1 MALGD
6 EMGGQVVSASIN
18 ASAKTM
24 ETLLKILDRIF
35 QLYKERTN
43 VQYKAAKDAYKKQ
56 KLYDKVNG
64 LTGFV
69 AHDKLR
75 KAGVP
80 LTVANVHCNEEQF
93 QRICELCKKQGVL
106 VSGVTDP
113 SLDGTKTY
121 TLEFK
126 KEDAARIAAIV
137 DFVNIE
143 EKANRI
149 QDKISEVME
158 KSSDGTLDGLS
169 REDQLL
175 VKALNEEIHLLQS
188 QHTQDVNKEIVVT
201 GVEQEFNDTAK
212 KQEFDE
218 VMNRLTEKVIKQPMT
233 YYVLDSRDPEKY
245 IECQSAP
252 DTFHDRPYTK
262 TQYKVYSHGELVLDA
277 DDGRFEGRE
286 RDFWTNLK
294 AQMKEKGGFN
304 DEVIRFNTKEEMETY
319 ISHFK
324 AEQQREV
331 DPITDI
337 IKKENRSEEDYKN
350 IRKQLIDKIHENG
363 FDFDEK
369 TMTVSHKDGRL
380 LVKEECYGELSP
392 KQIQDKVLHCEAYWN
407 ADLFKKFMQLQELEN
422 QLSVAKGSVFLE
434 AEGTVQHAEMLA
446 NIASLET
453 QIDDTKAEITHGTT
467 VLGKINAMQC
477 DDIAN
482 RAIVREFA
490 VEFMDEL
497 KQFKKENAVELEPL
511 ENDDPQLSMEEW
523 QKLIEER
530 KKEREQQERRERQ
543 NREVGRLEY
552 TNEDGEIVRMAE
564 FATVAAM
571 LADIKNNP
579 DMSVN
584 AVLYTDNN
592 EPFAST
598 KDIAAISKT
607 ASDTRFEVKVSP
619 SKDIER

>member
-149 QDKISEVME
+149 QDRISEVMQ
-158 KSSDGTLDGLS
+158 KSPDGTLEGLS
-169 REDQLL
+169 QEDQLL
-175 VKALNEEIHLLQS
+175 VKALNDEIHSLQI
-188 QHTQDVNKEIVVT
+188 QHTHEVNHEIVGK
-201 GVEQEFNDTAK
+201 GVDQEFDDTTK

-218 VMNRLTEKVIKQPMT
+218 VMNRLTENVIKQPMT

-331 DPITDI
+331 EPITDVMKKESRTKEDYEK
-337 IKKENRSEEDYKN
+337 IKK
-350 IRKQLIDKIHENG
+350 QLVDKIHENG

-369 TMTVSHKDGRL
+369 TMTVFHKDGRP
-380 LVKEECYGELSP
+380 LVKEECCGELSP
-392 KQIQDKVLHCEAYWN
+392 TKVEDKVLHCEAYWN

-422 QLSVAKGSVFLE
+422 QRSVAEGNLYLE
-434 AEGTVQHAEMLA
+434 TEGTVSHAEIQA
-446 NIASLET
+446 SIASLEA
-453 QIDDTKAEITHGTT
+453 QIDDTKAEISHGTT

-482 RAIVREFA
+482 RAIVREFT

-497 KQFKKENAVELEPL
+497 QQFKKENAVELEPL
-511 ENDDPQLSMEEW
+511 ENNDPQLSMEEW

-530 KKEREQQERRERQ
+530 KKEREREDRREQ
-543 NREVGRLEY
+543 DREVGRLEY
-552 TNEDGEIVRMAE
+552 TNEDGEIVRAVE
-564 FATVAAM
+564 FATAAAM
-571 LADIKNNP
+571 LADIQNHP

-584 AVLYTDNN
+584 AILYTDNN

-598 KDIAAISKT
+598 KDIANISKA
-607 ASDTRFEVKVSP
+607 ASDTRFEVKAP
-619 SKDIER
+619 MSKDIER

>member
-149 QDKISEVME
+149 QDRISEVMQ
-158 KSSDGTLDGLS
+158 KSPDGTLEGLS
-169 REDQLL
+169 QEDQLL
-175 VKALNEEIHLLQS
+175 VKALNDEIHSLQI
-188 QHTQDVNKEIVVT
+188 QHTHEVNQDIVGK
-201 GVEQEFNDTAK
+201 GVDQEFDDTSK

-218 VMNRLTEKVIKQPMT
+218 VMNRLTENVIKQPMT

-331 DPITDI
+331 EPITDVMKKESRTKEDYEK
-337 IKKENRSEEDYKN
+337 IKK
-350 IRKQLIDKIHENG
+350 QLVDKIHENG

-369 TMTVSHKDGRL
+369 TMTVFHKDGRP

-392 KQIQDKVLHCEAYWN
+392 TKVEDKVLHCEAYWN

-422 QLSVAKGSVFLE
+422 QRSVAEGNLYLE
-434 AEGTVQHAEMLA
+434 TEGTVSHAEIQA
-446 NIASLET
+446 SIASLES
-453 QIDDTKAEITHGTT
+453 QIDDTKAEISHGTT

-482 RAIVREFA
+482 RAFVLEFT

-497 KQFKKENAVELEPL
+497 QQFKKENAVELEPL

-523 QKLIEER
+523 QKLIDER
-530 KKEREQQERRERQ
+530 KKEREREERRNQ
-543 NREVGRLEY
+543 DREVGRLEY
-552 TNEDGEIVRMAE
+552 TNEDGEIIRAAE
-564 FATVAAM
+564 FATAAAM
-571 LADIKNNP
+571 LADIQSHP

-584 AVLYTDNN
+584 AILYTDNK

-598 KDIAAISKT
+598 KDIANISKA
-607 ASDTRFEVKVSP
+607 ASDTRFEVKAP
-619 SKDIER
+619 MSKDIER

>member
-149 QDKISEVME
+149 QDRISEVMQ
-158 KSSDGTLDGLS
+158 KSPDGTLEGLS
-169 REDQLL
+169 QEDQLL
-175 VKALNEEIHLLQS
+175 VKALNDEIHSLQI
-188 QHTQDVNKEIVVT
+188 QHTHEVNHEIVGK
-201 GVEQEFNDTAK
+201 GVDQEFDDTSK

-218 VMNRLTEKVIKQPMT
+218 VMNRLTENVIKQPMT

-331 DPITDI
+331 EPITDVMKKESRTKEDYEK
-337 IKKENRSEEDYKN
+337 IKK
-350 IRKQLIDKIHENG
+350 QLVDKIHENG

-369 TMTVSHKDGRL
+369 TMTVFHKDGRP
-380 LVKEECYGELSP
+380 LVKEECCGEVSP
-392 KQIQDKVLHCEAYWN
+392 TKVEDKVLHCEAYWN

-422 QLSVAKGSVFLE
+422 QRSVAEGNLYLE
-434 AEGTVQHAEMLA
+434 TEGTVSHAEIQA
-446 NIASLET
+446 SIASLEA
-453 QIDDTKAEITHGTT
+453 QIDDTKAEISHGTT

-482 RAIVREFA
+482 RAIVREFT

-497 KQFKKENAVELEPL
+497 QQFKKETAVELEPL
-511 ENDDPQLSMEEW
+511 ENNDPQLSMEEW

-530 KKEREQQERRERQ
+530 KKEREREDRREQ
-543 NREVGRLEY
+543 DREVGRLEY
-552 TNEDGEIVRMAE
+552 TNEDGEIVRAVE
-564 FATVAAM
+564 FATAAAM
-571 LADIKNNP
+571 LADIQKHP

-584 AVLYTDNN
+584 AILYTDNN

-598 KDIAAISKT
+598 KDIANISKA
-607 ASDTRFEVKVSP
+607 ASDTRFEVKASP